1 MKRFA
6 FLGLAAGLAACS
18 SSDDLKE
25 AEIGVSQI
33 TATVEY
39 DADTGNYIVTPV
51 GGTPEVY
58 TVDNTLDILGFEFA
72 ESATF
77 GFLLSR
83 AEDGTRATLLV
94 ESLID
99 ESSAAVLLSRSVE
112 GELPDANDVTYD
124 GDYLGVLFLDGSW
137 EGSIIGV
144 ANVNVNLDDQR
155 AVVGSITDRILVTG
169 VVDPLTIPDVTLKEG
184 ELSRTGGLIEDAVAS
199 FGDPTNGDSFFYDG
213 AIYTSTSG
221 SYSGM
226 ISGEN
231 GEYFIG
237 GVELIYEGDTGT
249 TATTTGREIGAIFTD
264 IVVLP

>member
-6 FLGLAAGLAACS
+6 FLGLAAALAACS

-33 TATVEY
+33 TATVEF

-51 GGTPEVY
+51 GGTAEVY
-58 TVDNTLDILGFEFA
+58 TVDNTGDILGFEYA
-72 ESATF
+72 TSASF
-77 GFLLSR
+77 GFLFSR

-112 GELPDANDVTYD
+112 GELPDADDVTYD
-124 GDYLGVLFLDGSW
+124 GDYLDVLFLDGSW
-137 EGSIIGV
+137 TGNIIGAATVNVDLDARRVDGSIK
-144 ANVNVNLDDQR
+144 
-155 AVVGSITDRILVTG
+155 DRLLFTPVIPSG
-169 VVDPLTIPDVTLKEG
+169 MQIPDVTLEAG
-184 ELSRTGGLIEDAVAS
+184 QLSRTGGRIEDAVAS
-199 FGDPTNGDSFFYDG
+199 FGDGDSFFYDD
-213 AIYTSTSG
+213 ALYSSTSG

-237 GVELIYEGDTGT
+237 GVELIYEGVTGT
-249 TATTTGREIGAIFTD
+249 TATTTGREVGAIFTD
-264 IVVLP
+264 IVAPPP